1 MVKLVFS
8 LILAIMLLIFT
19 SQNMHVISVRFVFGS
34 PVEMPMILALLGAF
48 VAGFAVSTF
57 NHIVRVSGKK
67 PSEDD
72 FE

>member
-1 MVKLVFS
+1 M
-8 LILAIMLLIFT
+8 ILAILLLIFT
-19 SQNMHVISVRFVFGS
+19 SQNMHVITVRFVFGS

-57 NHIVRVSGKK
+57 SHIVRVSGKK
-67 PSEDD
+67 SGEHE

>member
-8 LILAIMLLIFT
+8 LILAILLLIFT
-19 SQNMHVISVRFVFGS
+19 SQNMHAITVRFVFGS

-57 NHIVRVSGKK
+57 NNIVRASGQK
-67 PSEDD
+67 SVEDE

>member
-8 LILAIMLLIFT
+8 LILAILLLIFT

-48 VAGFAVSTF
+48 
-57 NHIVRVSGKK
+57 
-67 PSEDD
+67 
-72 FE
+72 